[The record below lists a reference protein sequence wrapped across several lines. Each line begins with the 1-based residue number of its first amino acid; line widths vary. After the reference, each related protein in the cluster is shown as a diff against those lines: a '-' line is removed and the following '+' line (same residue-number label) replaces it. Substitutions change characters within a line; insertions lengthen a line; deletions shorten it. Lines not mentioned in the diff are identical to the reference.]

1 MPERGPRCS
10 VPDKVGAPN
19 SLGLLMVG
27 ECSDGSP
34 LRFILSSGTL
44 NRLVFCLS
52 GQEMDAE
59 SGGSRGSSKRGFVP
73 TGGKVA
79 ADAFI

>member
-10 VPDKVGAPN
+10 VPGKVGARN
-19 SLGLLMVG
+19 SLRLLKVS
-27 ECSDGSP
+27 ECTHSSP
-34 LRFILSSGTL
+34 SGFILSPGTL

-59 SGGSRGSSKRGFVP
+59 SGGLRGSSKRGFVP
-73 TGGKVA
+73 AGGKVA
-79 ADAFI
+79 AHAFI